1 MKNVIKNKT
10 KKAFTLLEMLVVL
23 LIIGVLIL
31 LFIPNLSKQ
40 RETIDTTGNKT
51 IVKVVE
57 TQTELY
63 LLNNPDKTSMTAEEL
78 ENDGYITDDQLAK
91 YNQVK

>member
-1 MKNVIKNKT
+1 MKNVIKKKT
-10 KKAFTLLEMLVVL
+10 KEAFTLLEMLVVL

-63 LLNNPDKTSMTAEEL
+63 LLNNPDKTSVTAEEL